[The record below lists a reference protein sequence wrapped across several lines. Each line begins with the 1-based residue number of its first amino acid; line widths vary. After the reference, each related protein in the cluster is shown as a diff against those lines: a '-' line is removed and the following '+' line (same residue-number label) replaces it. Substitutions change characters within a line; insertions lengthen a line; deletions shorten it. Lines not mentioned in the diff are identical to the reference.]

1 MSNAE
6 EPKLSPEA
14 IKMLNELAA
23 KRSDE
28 TELTPEARENLAKL
42 GNFHL
47 THTYKAYKNSYLT
60 IAMVMVGLAAGAVL
74 FGLDYFVRNSS
85 HAIEHIS
92 GLPLLALIPVGLLVG
107 AYHFWGLFRKL

>member
-28 TELTPEARENLAKL
+28 IELTPEARENLAKL

-47 THTYKAYKNSYLT
+47 THTYKAYKNSYAIMTAVFSAVTAGVILY
-60 IAMVMVGLAAGAVL
+60 VLNEVLAHPDALEDLL
-74 FGLDYFVRNSS
+74 FV
-85 HAIEHIS
+85 
-92 GLPLLALIPVGLLVG
+92 LPLAGGFAAILAFI
-107 AYHFWGLFRKL
+107 AFRMWQTYKRL